1 MTKSEGAD
9 LASGVLAGDRRAAA
23 RLITL
28 IDNEQ
33 PEAVG
38 ALKRLF
44 PHTGGAHVIG
54 VTGPPGAGKSSL
66 VNEIAREYRRGG
78 QTVGIIAVDPS
89 SPFTGGALLGDRVR
103 MPELAADEGIF
114 IRSMASRGV
123 LGGISAAT
131 HETLAVLDTL
141 GYQRLIV
148 ETVGVGQ
155 AEVDIARTADTVVVV
170 ETPGLGDEVQAIKAG
185 ILEIADLFV
194 INKADQ
200 PGAEAMAGHL
210 HFALEDRPDGWE
222 TPILRT
228 IATEP
233 AGVAELVES
242 IERHR
247 AYLQSSNEHQVRR
260 RTRTASLISGLVQRA
275 MLREVASNDENGP
288 LGALLD
294 EVLERRLDPYEAV
307 ESLLTQRRSR

>member
-1 MTKSEGAD
+1 MTKSNGAD
-9 LASGVLAGDRRAAA
+9 LAGGVLAGDRRAAA

-28 IDNEQ
+28 VDNEQ
-33 PEAVG
+33 PEAMA

-44 PHTGGAHVIG
+44 RHTGAAHVIG

-78 QTVGIIAVDPS
+78 RTVGIIAIDPS

-114 IRSMASRGV
+114 IRSMASRGA
-123 LGGISAAT
+123 LGGLSAAT
-131 HETLAVLDTL
+131 HETLSVLDAF

-155 AEVDIARTADTVVVV
+155 AEVDIARTADTIVVV

-200 PGAEAMAGHL
+200 AGAEAMAGHL
-210 HFALEDRPDGWE
+210 HFALKDQSEGWQ
-222 TPILRT
+222 TPILQT

-233 AGVAELVES
+233 KGVVELVES
-242 IERHR
+242 IEGHR
-247 AYLQSSNEHQVRR
+247 AYLQSSNEHQGRR
-260 RTRTASLISGLVQRA
+260 RTRLASLISGLVQRA
-275 MLREVASNDENGP
+275 MLREVASNDETGP
-288 LGALLD
+288 IGALLD
-294 EVLERRLDPYEAV
+294 EVLERRLDPYEAA
-307 ESLLTQRRSR
+307 ETLLSQRRLH

>member
-9 LASGVLAGDRRAAA
+9 LAGGVLAGDRRAAA

-185 ILEIADLFV
+185 ILEIADLFR
-194 INKADQ
+194 DQ
-200 PGAEAMAGHL
+200 QGG
-210 HFALEDRPDGWE
+210 
-222 TPILRT
+222 
-228 IATEP
+228 P
-233 AGVAELVES
+233 AGGGGDGRPPALCS
-242 IERHR
+242 RGPSRWLGDSDPADHRHR
-247 AYLQSSNEHQVRR
+247 AGGGGRARR
-260 RTRTASLISGLVQRA
+260 IHRTPSRLSPVEQRA
-275 MLREVASNDENGP
+275 SGSKTNPHCQSHKRPGSAGHAAGGCE
-288 LGALLD
+288 
-294 EVLERRLDPYEAV
+294 
-307 ESLLTQRRSR
+307 Q